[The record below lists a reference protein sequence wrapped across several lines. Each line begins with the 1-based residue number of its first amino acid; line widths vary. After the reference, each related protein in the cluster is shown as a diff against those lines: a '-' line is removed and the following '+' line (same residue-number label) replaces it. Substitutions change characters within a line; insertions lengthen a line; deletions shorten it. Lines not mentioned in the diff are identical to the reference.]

1 MQRCRAKS
9 KRSGEQ
15 CKNYAL
21 KDWGVCRMHGARG
34 GPKTH
39 QGYRACKKAP
49 HKHGMYN
56 YEARQELK
64 EYQSLMKRTKS
75 CIIPG
80 FM

>member
-34 GPKTH
+34 GPKTKK
-39 QGYRACKKAP
+39 GLLVCKKSSLT
-49 HKHGMYN
+49 HGMYSQGALEEKQFIKN
-56 YEARQELK
+56 LIKNGVCHHQ
-64 EYQSLMKRTKS
+64 
-75 CIIPG
+75 
-80 FM
+80 